1 MKKLHTYQA
10 AVTWTGNLGTGT
22 DHYRNYS
29 RDYEVTIAHKKMLA
43 GSADPAFRGDSNKYN
58 PEELLLSSIAS
69 CHLLWYLHLCADH
82 GVIVE
87 AYTDSA
93 TGTMEELSNGSGHFT
108 EVVLHPIVTV
118 ADETMV
124 TAAKELHVKAN
135 TMCFIANSVKF
146 PVRHQAEIKVK

>member
-1 MKKLHTYQA
+1 MEKLHTYEA
-10 AVTWTGNLGTGT
+10 AITWTGNLGSGT
-22 DHYRNYS
+22 NHYRNYS
-29 RDYEVTIAHKKMLA
+29 RDYIIEIENKKKLE
-43 GSADPAFRGDSNKYN
+43 GSSDPAFRGDSSRYN

-87 AYTDSA
+87 RYIDRA

-108 EVVLHPIVTV
+108 EVVLHPTVTV
-118 ADETMV
+118 TNEKMV
-124 TAAKELHVKAN
+124 TTARELHAKAN

-146 PVRHQAEIKVK
+146 PIRHQPEIKVK